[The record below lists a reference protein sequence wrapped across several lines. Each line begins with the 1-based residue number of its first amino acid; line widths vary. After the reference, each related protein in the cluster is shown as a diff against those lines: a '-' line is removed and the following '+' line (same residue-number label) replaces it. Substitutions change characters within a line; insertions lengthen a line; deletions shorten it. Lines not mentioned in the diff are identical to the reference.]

1 MSTRN
6 TVQSDRCGGD
16 GNAFYTR
23 FASVSPGTRD
33 LGNVKNHLFYKV
45 SLCFGVTFQIAFE
58 KYTFLNRFE
67 KYLGS

>member
-6 TVQSDRCGGD
+6 TVQSDREKVFRNGFRRIAAGILP
-16 GNAFYTR
+16 GN
-23 FASVSPGTRD
+23 RD

-45 SLCFGVTFQIAFE
+45 SWCFGATFQIAFE

>member
-6 TVQSDRCGGD
+6 TVHGDRGNLRRKGVRRGSAGG
-16 GNAFYTR
+16 
-23 FASVSPGTRD
+23 SPGSRD
-33 LGNVKNHLFYKV
+33 LGNVKKRLFYKV
-45 SLCFGVTFQIAFE
+45 FLRFRATFQIAFE